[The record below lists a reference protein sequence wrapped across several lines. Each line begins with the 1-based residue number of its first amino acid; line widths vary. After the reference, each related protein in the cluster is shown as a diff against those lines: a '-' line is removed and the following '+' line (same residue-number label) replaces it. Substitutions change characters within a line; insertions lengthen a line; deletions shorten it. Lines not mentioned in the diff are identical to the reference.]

1 MFFCGGNFLS
11 LHQLS
16 IKLTPPVIC
25 RWYVNIYSSKCK
37 KLTQLTT
44 SSPIQNWFFKSSS
57 RWSKSSCKQIQN
69 WPNLFL
75 SKTSQQLIA
84 GRQLVRFP
92 NPHYVV
98 SWRIWLA
105 CSALLPLLQCTGN
118 QWRSS
123 CDAFLIH
130 LHWHYLSWA
139 KKSGKPSLTKK
150 LIKGW

>member
-98 SWRIWLA
+98 SWRI
-105 CSALLPLLQCTGN
+105 SMQCTF
-118 QWRSS
+118 
-123 CDAFLIH
+123 AIAAV
-130 LHWHYLSWA
+130 HWQSMEEQLRCFFNPPPLTLPVL
-139 KKSGKPSLTKK
+139 GKEIRKTFVD
-150 LIKGW
+150 